1 MCRCPLQQRLT
12 ALQSGEI
19 DLLAR
24 ITTWTLSRDTANGLD
39 FAAIN
44 YYDGQAIMVKKE
56 LGVESATE
64 LDGATICVQTG
75 TTTEQNLADYF
86 RAQKIEM
93 TPVTIEK
100 YEEVSAAYSSGRCDA
115 ITSDRSQLAVIR
127 ANDVPDPDE
136 HTILPEIIRKN
147 LCPVAVR
154 TGDNQWADIVVVD
167 FCHD

>member
-1 MCRCPLQQRLT
+1 MKRFLFTVAMAAAVSCAGAVASAGPVFDAVKERDVLICGSHTGLAGFRRPMKRTWSGLDVDMCRAVAAAVFGDASKVSYVPLSAQQRLT

-64 LDGATICVQTG
+64 LDGPQFVCRPARQQSKTWRIT
-75 TTTEQNLADYF
+75 
-86 RAQKIEM
+86 
-93 TPVTIEK
+93 
-100 YEEVSAAYSSGRCDA
+100 SGRK
-115 ITSDRSQLAVIR
+115 RLR
-127 ANDVPDPDE
+127 
-136 HTILPEIIRKN
+136 
-147 LCPVAVR
+147 
-154 TGDNQWADIVVVD
+154 
-167 FCHD
+167 